1 MSKMLDEVIDAL
13 PADRREYVLA
23 AAEEQICD
31 LEKYIEERD
40 QRSPGFGGLVKQ
52 KVLELEKVEIRR
64 QQDRLE
70 ELRKEAEHWPPMESR
85 VGCLQDRIHPAS
97 GKLISSKP
105 IHLATYLERF
115 IRPHN
120 D

>member
-1 MSKMLDEVIDAL
+1 MTE
-13 PADRREYVLA
+13 PE
-23 AAEEQICD
+23 CD
-31 LEKYIEERD
+31 LEKYINERD
-40 QRSPGFGGLVKQ
+40 DRFPGFKELVKQ

-70 ELRKEAEHWPPMESR
+70 ELREEAEHWPPMESR
-85 VGCLQDRIHPAS
+85 VDCLQDRIHPAS

-105 IHLATYLERF
+105 VHLGTYLKRFERP
-115 IRPHN
+115 RN